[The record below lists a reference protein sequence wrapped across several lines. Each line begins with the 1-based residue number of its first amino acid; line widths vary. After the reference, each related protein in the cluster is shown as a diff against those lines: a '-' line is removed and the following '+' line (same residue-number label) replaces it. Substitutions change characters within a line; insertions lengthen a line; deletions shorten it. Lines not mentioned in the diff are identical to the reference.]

1 MNTDLLPRRTAV
13 WVFVAFASAYFLS
26 ALLRAITATLSPT
39 LSVEFGLH
47 ARDLGLL
54 AGGYFFG
61 FSLTQLPMGRWL
73 DSHGPKKVVL
83 SFLGVAVL
91 GCLAFAWA
99 DGFMGLL
106 LSRVLIGVGVSAC
119 LMAPLTGYRRWLVLE
134 NQQRANSWMLM
145 TGSFGMLASTLPVQW
160 LLPVIG
166 WRWIFV
172 GLALLV
178 VLSMAL
184 MAWQVPRWRLPESTK
199 ADAGAAEA
207 PVKEGI
213 LASYAQV
220 WRHPYFRSL
229 TPLGFFNYGGL
240 IAMQTLWAGPWMV
253 KVAGYSALE
262 AATGLFWI
270 NVCMLFTFLVWGLV
284 TPSLYA
290 RGLNANKLMT
300 WGVPLNFIVQIY
312 IVCAGVDA
320 GALSWALF
328 CISSS
333 FVSLAQP
340 AVGMAFPSA
349 LAGRALS
356 AYNLVL
362 FLGVFVVQWGMGL
375 MIDGF
380 QTAGYAES
388 TAFRAAM
395 AVFLLSCLAS
405 YGYFLK
411 HKSDH

>member
-1 MNTDLLPRRTAV
+1 
-13 WVFVAFASAYFLS
+13 
-26 ALLRAITATLSPT
+26 
-39 LSVEFGLH
+39 
-47 ARDLGLL
+47 
-54 AGGYFFG
+54 
-61 FSLTQLPMGRWL
+61 
-73 DSHGPKKVVL
+73 
-83 SFLGVAVL
+83 
-91 GCLAFAWA
+91 
-99 DGFMGLL
+99 
-106 LSRVLIGVGVSAC
+106 
-119 LMAPLTGYRRWLVLE
+119 
-134 NQQRANSWMLM
+134 MLM

-160 LLPVIG
+160 LLPVVG

-184 MAWQVPRWRLPESTK
+184 MAWQVPRWRLSDAPEAAST
-199 ADAGAAEA
+199 APAQ

-229 TPLGFFNYGGL
+229 TPIGFFNYGGL

-300 WGVPLNFIVQIY
+300 WGVPLNFVVQIY
-312 IVCAGVDA
+312 IVSAGVDA

-380 QTAGYAES
+380 QSAGYAEPM
-388 TAFRAAM
+388 AFRAAM
-395 AVFLLSCLAS
+395 AVFLFSCLAS